1 MSNAVAQ
8 RQEELRRLLSY
19 CPETGEFR
27 WKVKPPGK
35 VQIEILQEQKE
46 KRLFTSDLK
55 AADRSSQ
62 ARFFYMTG
70 EMPLGNV
77 DHIDGNSANNAWSNL
92 RLCTHA
98 ENMQNRKV
106 SKRNKSGFLGVSKHS
121 SGWQATIAKDKKYYH
136 LGLFKTPEEAHQAYL
151 AATRSCTHSTQF
163 HEKEVRHANLSE
175 AYGRFQYS
183 HSNSRISNGSSGNTE
198 GCLRPVL

>member
-1 MSNAVAQ
+1 AQGSSHHDQLLRLTMSNAVAQ

-35 VQIEILQEQKE
+35 VQIGDLAGTKGEAFVYIRFEGRRQKAH
-46 KRLFTSDLK
+46 RLAFL
-55 AADRSSQ
+55 
-62 ARFFYMTG
+62 YMTG

-151 AATRSCTHSTQF
+151 AAKAQLHTFNPIPR
-163 HEKEVRHANLSE
+163 E
-175 AYGRFQYS
+175 
-183 HSNSRISNGSSGNTE
+183 GSAT
-198 GCLRPVL
+198 CKPL